1 MSQNQGQTIVSK
13 MLELEMIVGQIR
25 RKHYYE
31 SSNFSGSSSSSSLLP
46 EVIKHMTI
54 C

>member
-1 MSQNQGQTIVSK
+1 

-31 SSNFSGSSSSSSLLP
+31 SSNFSGSIISLLP
-46 EVIKHMTI
+46 EVIKYMTI